1 MTDKEM
7 LAECLDLLEQWLD
20 GDEPRK
26 VTKKM
31 VDLLTARFTR
41 HKPTFKPELT
51 SKYEIAKDCVAAG
64 FKIKDACK
72 TAGITTDQWYRR
84 KRMEET
90 GLDRVDRE
98 YY

>member
-1 MTDKEM
+1 MSHGGYTTEQVLLAETGEGGEMTDKEM

-51 SKYEIAKDCVAAG
+51 SKYEIAKDCVAEIGRAH
-64 FKIKDACK
+64 
-72 TAGITTDQWYRR
+72 
-84 KRMEET
+84 
-90 GLDRVDRE
+90 V
-98 YY
+98 